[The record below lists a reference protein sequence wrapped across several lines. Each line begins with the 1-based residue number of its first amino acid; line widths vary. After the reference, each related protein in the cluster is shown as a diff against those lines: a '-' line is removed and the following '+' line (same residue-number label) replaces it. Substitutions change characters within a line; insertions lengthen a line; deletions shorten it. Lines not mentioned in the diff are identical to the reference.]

1 MTWLFSVMA
10 IHTRNYRIS
19 SDLRSQNGAG
29 VVSTEVGDHSGILRA
44 IAFAFTPFGDALR
57 FDRSTS
63 AFGSWRV
70 YKLHVHHPSAAC
82 PCRWC
87 MKSSRCPHAWRSQHL
102 SANTDQIYLSGFNS
116 PDLIVK
122 SVVCF
127 VVEKHTPICTWWQ
140 HHVAATSF
148 MRGPHE
154 SVHAHETCL
163 ILHTTFH
170 CLPQV
175 TI

>member
-1 MTWLFSVMA
+1 MA

-57 FDRSTS
+57 FDRGTS

-82 PCRWC
+82 PCR
-87 MKSSRCPHAWRSQHL
+87 
-102 SANTDQIYLSGFNS
+102 
-116 PDLIVK
+116 
-122 SVVCF
+122 
-127 VVEKHTPICTWWQ
+127 
-140 HHVAATSF
+140 
-148 MRGPHE
+148 
-154 SVHAHETCL
+154 
-163 ILHTTFH
+163 
-170 CLPQV
+170 
-175 TI
+175 